1 MEKKNML
8 EAMIQRA
15 EQAAQDKVKY
25 ISIKSTVLGEVN
37 VKVPPLKKMLE
48 YLDESS
54 NAETAFEDM
63 TVNAQMVYDCTDLLK
78 ENYNQ
83 LSEAYDEKDPAML
96 TMKIFEAAEATGEI
110 NDIATKLIEK
120 AGMTRKVVKN

>member
-1 MEKKNML
+1 
-8 EAMIQRA
+8 MIQRA

-54 NAETAFEDM
+54 DAETAFEDM

-110 NDIATKLIEK
+110 NDIATKMIEK

>member
-15 EQAAQDKVKY
+15 EQAAQDKVKH

-48 YLDESS
+48 YLDESN